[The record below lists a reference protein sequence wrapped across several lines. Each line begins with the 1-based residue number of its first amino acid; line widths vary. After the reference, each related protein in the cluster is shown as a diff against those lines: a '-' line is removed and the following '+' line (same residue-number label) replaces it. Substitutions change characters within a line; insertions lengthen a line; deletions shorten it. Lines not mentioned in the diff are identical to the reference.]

1 MELIYIFIIIVSI
14 IFLLIL
20 LKCYYNGPKSP
31 IKKDMTGKII
41 LITGASAGIGKET
54 AIELLDQ
61 GAKVIVASRNQEK
74 SIAVINKSKNKQN
87 GISYSLDLSSYE
99 SVIEFS
105 ENIKK
110 DFPEGIDI
118 LINNA
123 GQAFTYAEFTKD
135 KIEKSIQTNHLG
147 HVILTSLLIK
157 LIKKNGKIINV
168 SSRGHK
174 NCRSSTIDNLEKDFE
189 FKNLNDYFECL
200 RFYCFTKLCNVFYA
214 KFLAKNYPNITS
226 VSLHPGVVIS
236 EIWDKTEGIFNFLL
250 KCIKPIAFIFMKNE
264 KMGAQT
270 TLYLAY
276 EENEKINNGGYY
288 KDCREE
294 ATGGLTHRAGTDKRI
309 MLYTKNIIEK
319 YFKNIPED
327 LKEHLEIIGKVK
339 Y

>member
-1 MELIYIFIIIVSI
+1 
-14 IFLLIL
+14 
-20 LKCYYNGPKSP
+20 
-31 IKKDMTGKII
+31 MTGKVV

-74 SIAVINKSKNKQN
+74 SIAVINKSINFQN
-87 GISYSLDLSSYE
+87 GISYSLDLSSYQ

-105 ENIKK
+105 EKIKN

-123 GQAFTYAEFTKD
+123 GQAFSYPELTND

-189 FKNLNDYFECL
+189 FNNLNDYFECL

-214 KFLAKNYPNITS
+214 KFLAKNYPHLIS
-226 VSLHPGVVIS
+226 VSLHPGVVYS
-236 EIWDKTEGIFNFLL
+236 EIWDKTEGLFNFLL
-250 KCIKPIAFIFMKNE
+250 NCVKPISFIFMKNE

-270 TLYLAY
+270 TLYLSY
-276 EENEKINNGGYY
+276 EENENINNGGYY
-288 KDCREE
+288 KDCKEM
-294 ATGGLTHRAGTDKRI
+294 ATGGLTQRPGTDKRL

-319 YFKNIPED
+319 YFKDLPED
-327 LKEHLEIIGKVK
+327 LKEHLEIIGKMK